1 MITPAHLRQTL
12 DEIGLTD
19 AVIAKVCGIN
29 QSTLYRWL
37 AGKVPIHP
45 GVMLLLEILTINSVW
60 LDQDVRRK
68 LLTAMHKDKLIA
80 AMKETA

>member
-12 DEIGLTD
+12 DVIGLTD
-19 AVIAKVCGIN
+19 AAIAKICGIN

-45 GVMLLLEILTINSVW
+45 GVMLLLELLAIE
-60 LDQDVRRK
+60 DVMWKNNLVRQK
-68 LLTAMHKDKLIA
+68 VI
-80 AMKETA
+80 ETMNGEKK

>member
-1 MITPAHLRQTL
+1 MTPTPAHLRQTL

-19 AVIAKVCGIN
+19 ASIAKICGIN

-45 GVMLLLEILTINSVW
+45 GVMLLLE
-60 LDQDVRRK
+60 
-68 LLTAMHKDKLIA
+68 LIA
-80 AMKETA
+80 IEDVMWKNNVVRQKVIEAMNGEKK

>member
-1 MITPAHLRQTL
+1 MITPTHLRETL
-12 DEIGLTD
+12 DMIGLTD

-45 GVMLLLEILTINSVW
+45 GVMLLLELLALDDVW
-60 LDQDVRRK
+60 ANGPVRRRISQ
-68 LLTAMHKDKLIA
+68 AING
-80 AMKETA
+80 ETK

>member
-1 MITPAHLRQTL
+1 LRQTL

-19 AVIAKVCGIN
+19 ASIAKICGIN

-45 GVMLLLEILTINSVW
+45 GVMLLLE
-60 LDQDVRRK
+60 
-68 LLTAMHKDKLIA
+68 LIA
-80 AMKETA
+80 IEDVMWKNNVVRQKVIEAMNGEKK

>member
-1 MITPAHLRQTL
+1 VTPTPAHLRQTL

-45 GVMLLLEILTINSVW
+45 GVMLLLELIAIEDVW
-60 LDQDVRRK
+60 TNVPVRRK
-68 LLTAMHKDKLIA
+68 LSQAMNG
-80 AMKETA
+80 ETK

>member
-1 MITPAHLRQTL
+1 MITPTHLRETL
-12 DEIGLTD
+12 DRIGLTD

-45 GVMLLLEILTINSVW
+45 GVMLLLELLALDDVW
-60 LDQDVRRK
+60 ANGPVRRRISQ
-68 LLTAMHKDKLIA
+68 AINGDK
-80 AMKETA
+80 K

>member
-1 MITPAHLRQTL
+1 VTPTPAHLRQTL

-19 AVIAKVCGIN
+19 ASIAKICGIN

-45 GVMLLLEILTINSVW
+45 GVMLLLE
-60 LDQDVRRK
+60 
-68 LLTAMHKDKLIA
+68 LIA
-80 AMKETA
+80 IEDVMWKNNVVRQKVIEAMNGEKK

>member
-1 MITPAHLRQTL
+1 MTPTHLRETL
-12 DEIGLTD
+12 DVIGLTD

-45 GVMLLLEILTINSVW
+45 GVMLLLELLALDDVW
-60 LDQDVRRK
+60 ANGPVRRRISQAINGD
-68 LLTAMHKDKLIA
+68 T
-80 AMKETA
+80 T